1 MGVIL
6 IIVLVV
12 IVATVGLAFLGQR
25 IGANMEA
32 PNLGA
37 GTTEQEMRSALSPS
51 VLGALLGIIP
61 FMLFVIILVWTAV
74 HLPREHTDDGS
85 GGSSASAPH

>member
-12 IVATVGLAFLGQR
+12 IVATVGLAYLGQR
-25 IGANMEA
+25 IGSNMEA

-37 GTTEQEMRSALSPS
+37 GTTEQSMRSALSPS
-51 VLGALLGIIP
+51 VFGALLGIIP
-61 FMLFVIILVWTAV
+61 FMLFVVVLIWTAV
-74 HLPREHTDDGS
+74 HLPAEHPAGES
-85 GGSSASAPH
+85 GSSTAASH